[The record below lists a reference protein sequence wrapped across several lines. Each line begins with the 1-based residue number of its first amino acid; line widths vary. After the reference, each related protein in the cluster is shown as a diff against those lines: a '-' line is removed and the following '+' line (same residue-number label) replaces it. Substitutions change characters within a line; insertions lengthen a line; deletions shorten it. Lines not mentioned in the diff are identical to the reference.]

1 MQATDVYSAD
11 PVHMDPDGRWY
22 FYDQPGT
29 GRYGPFDSPEL
40 ARTNLQ
46 GYVEWLHSEANK
58 AAVASGQQA
67 APTSNGEVEQAVIE
81 YLSARDEKA
90 AIAERHKTELADVND
105 RLKRLDAFL
114 LGKLQE
120 LGVDSVSAA
129 GASVHYVT
137 ELQAGIG
144 DKGALMDYIRESGE
158 AELLQTRVSSTVLK
172 EWMAAHDGSTPPG
185 VTARFER
192 VVRVRKN

>member
-40 ARTNLQ
+40 ARANLQ

-58 AAVASGQQA
+58 AAVTSGQQA
-67 APTSNGEVEQAVIE
+67 APTSNGEVEQAVVE

>member
-1 MQATDVYSAD
+1 MQASDVYAAD
-11 PVHMDPDGRWY
+11 PVHMDPDGQWY

-29 GRYGPFDSPEL
+29 GRYGPFADPDQ
-40 ARTNLQ
+40 ARANLQ
-46 GYVEWLHSEANK
+46 GYVEWLHSGANK
-58 AAVASGQQA
+58 AAVQSGQQQ
-67 APTSNGEVEQAVIE
+67 APTPAGEVEQAVVE
-81 YLSARDEKA
+81 YLSAREEKE
-90 AIAERHKTELADVND
+90 AIVGRHKQELSGVND
-105 RLKRLDAFL
+105 KLKRLDAFL

-137 ELQAGIG
+137 ELQASIG
-144 DKGALMDYIRESGE
+144 DKGALMDYIRESGDT
-158 AELLQTRVSSTVLK
+158 ELLQSRVSSTVLK